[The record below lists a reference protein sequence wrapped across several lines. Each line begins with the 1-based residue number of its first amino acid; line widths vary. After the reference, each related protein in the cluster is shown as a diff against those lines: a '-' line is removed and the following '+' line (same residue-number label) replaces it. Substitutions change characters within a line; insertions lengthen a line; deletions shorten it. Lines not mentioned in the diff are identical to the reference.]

1 MVLGG
6 EVCFNKKKK
15 KHVFC
20 KHDFC
25 LKLKKK
31 KKDMNEVRNR
41 NCYMCIRSLRR
52 YKATEF

>member
-6 EVCFNKKKK
+6 EVCFNKKNKK

-31 KKDMNEVRNR
+31 KKKKKRHE
-41 NCYMCIRSLRR
+41 
-52 YKATEF
+52 